1 MICDLIDLDGSS
13 FAFTCMNLAEQESP
27 IQDLGELLRPYEH
40 IQDLNLSK
48 NEIGDISSI
57 VAFNYLLVLDASS
70 NSITSIGFLENT
82 ADGLQFL
89 QVSN

>member
-27 IQDLGELLRPYEH
+27 IQDLGELLRPYEN

-48 NEIGDISSI
+48 NEIVDISSI

-89 QVSN
+89 QVSD